1 MAEELSSPFWI
12 KDVIQEKIEYKATL
26 YKPTQIPK
34 SHFIT
39 IFMAFHYE
47 LDIKSYVKAPLVF
60 VKLLM
65 EK

>member
-34 SHFIT
+34 SHVIT
-39 IFMAFHYE
+39 IFMTFHNE
-47 LDIKSYVKAPLVF
+47 LDIQSYVKAPSDF
-60 VKLLM
+60 AKLLM